1 MWFSII
7 MNVLLILNSPTL
19 PIYISE
25 LTVVVK
31 LFPIGII
38 SQGEIPVGNLELQLL
53 YLIYN
58 YYLIL
63 LTFSYKH
70 LYYFSINCPGSTFIV
85 LSS

>member
-1 MWFSII
+1 